1 MKRRRRTRRVFEF
14 YVLVNLTLF
23 LFRVFFLNPNTYER
37 EREKRKI
44 FHMMDFL
51 VISKRFLFLVA
62 FVGLPF
68 VLFG

>member
-1 MKRRRRTRRVFEF
+1 MKRRRDEEEVFEF

-44 FHMMDFL
+44 FHTMDF
-51 VISKRFLFLVA
+51 KK
-62 FVGLPF
+62 
-68 VLFG
+68 

>member
-44 FHMMDFL
+44 FPQEDF
-51 VISKRFLFLVA
+51 KK
-62 FVGLPF
+62 
-68 VLFG
+68 